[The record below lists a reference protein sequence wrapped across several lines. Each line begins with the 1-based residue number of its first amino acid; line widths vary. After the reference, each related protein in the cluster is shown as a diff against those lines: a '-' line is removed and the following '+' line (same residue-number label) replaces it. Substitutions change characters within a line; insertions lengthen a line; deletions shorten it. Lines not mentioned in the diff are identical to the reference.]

1 MVCSSLRTSKEIP
14 NKSSNPYP
22 IPVGG
27 SNALGTWGY
36 IEGVNE
42 LIQQQLVSAGR
53 GIDSIVVATGSG
65 GTLAGIV
72 LGLMLYYHQYSE
84 QQQIGILHH
93 RPVVHAVGVC
103 DDPNYFYK
111 KLDQISEEMGYY
123 STATDASTTL
133 RNEIED
139 WVKIHQ
145 GKGRGYA
152 QSTPEELEFI
162 QQFAQCTG
170 IALDPVYTGKAL
182 YHFVHEVVKKKPET
196 YRNSR
201 VLFWHTGGSLGL
213 QVRSTELMHSLK
225 EVSPVHKLDV
235 YRKKGVIQ

>member
-1 MVCSSLRTSKEIP
+1 MVCSSLRTRKELP
-14 NKSSNPYP
+14 NNNCCSNPYP

-42 LIQQQLVSAGR
+42 LMQQQQLLSGNP
-53 GIDSIVVATGSG
+53 GTMDSIVVATGSG

-72 LGLMLYYHQYSE
+72 IGLALYYHHSQ
-84 QQQIGILHH
+84 QQQIQYR

-103 DDPNYFYK
+103 DDPTYFYN
-111 KLDQISEEMGYY
+111 KLEHIVKEMGY
-123 STATDASTTL
+123 STTL
-133 RNEIED
+133 LNDMNE

-152 QSTPEELEFI
+152 QSTPEEMELI

-170 IALDPVYTGKAL
+170 IVLDPVYTGKAL
-182 YHFVHEVVKKKPET
+182 YHFLHKVVQDDPET
-196 YRNSR
+196 FRNTR
-201 VLFWHTGGSLGL
+201 ILFWHTGGSLGL
-213 QVRSTELMHSLK
+213 QVRSTELMLSLK
-225 EVSPVHKLDV
+225 EVSPVHKLDI
-235 YRKKGVIQ
+235 IQRTT

>member
-1 MVCSSLRTSKEIP
+1 M
-14 NKSSNPYP
+14 
-22 IPVGG
+22 
-27 SNALGTWGY
+27 
-36 IEGVNE
+36 
-42 LIQQQLVSAGR
+42 IQQQLVSAGR

>member
-1 MVCSSLRTSKEIP
+1 
-14 NKSSNPYP
+14 
-22 IPVGG
+22 VGG

-42 LIQQQLVSAGR
+42 LIQQQLISAGP

-72 LGLMLYYHQYSE
+72 LGLVLYYHHYAE
-84 QQQIGILHH
+84 QQQQQTGILHH
-93 RPVVHAVGVC
+93 RRPVVHAVGVC

-111 KLDQISEEMGYY
+111 KLDQILEEMGYY

-133 RNEIED
+133 RNEIKD

-152 QSTPEELEFI
+152 QSTPEEMEFV

-182 YHFVHEVVKKKPET
+182 YHFVHEVVKNEPET

-201 VLFWHTGGSLGL
+201 VMFWHTGGSLGL
-213 QVRSTELMHSLK
+213 QVRSTELMQSLK
-225 EVSPVHKLDV
+225 EVSPVHKLDA
-235 YRKKGVIQ
+235 YRKKDLSHA